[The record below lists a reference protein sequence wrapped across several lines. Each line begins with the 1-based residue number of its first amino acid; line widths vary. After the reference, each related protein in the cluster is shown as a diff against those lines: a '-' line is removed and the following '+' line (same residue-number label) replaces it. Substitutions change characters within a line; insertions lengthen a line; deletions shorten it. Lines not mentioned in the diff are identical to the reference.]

1 MVISIRNSIAKKG
14 MTILKGHLKAVNRQR
29 IVDITAIRKKQQQK
43 EKQNKT
49 KTYNNLQNT
58 TQKTKDR
65 VTRTPQKQTIIYKTL
80 HRKLKIEQHGTHQ
93 NCSQDITLIGYD

>member
-14 MTILKGHLKAVNRQR
+14 MTILKGHLTAVNRQR

-43 EKQNKT
+43 EKENKA

-65 VTRTPQKQTIIYKTL
+65 ATRTPQKQTIIYKTL
-80 HRKLKIEQHGTHQ
+80 HRKLKIEQHEHHKNKQ
-93 NCSQDITLIGYD
+93 

>member
-14 MTILKGHLKAVNRQR
+14 MTILKGHLTAVNRQR

-43 EKQNKT
+43 EKENKT

-65 VTRTPQKQTIIYKTL
+65 ATRTPL
-80 HRKLKIEQHGTHQ
+80 KLYTGHYA
-93 NCSQDITLIGYD
+93 NWL

>member
-14 MTILKGHLKAVNRQR
+14 MTILKGHLTAVNRQR

-43 EKQNKT
+43 EKENKT

-65 VTRTPQKQTIIYKTL
+65 ATRTPQKQTIIYKTL
-80 HRKLKIEQHGTHQ
+80 HRKLKIEQHEHH
-93 NCSQDITLIGYD
+93 